1 MSQDNSTLM
10 EDLSSETM
18 DEVKEPPMYKVF
30 LLNDDYTTMDF
41 VVHILMSVFYKS
53 FEDANRIMMN
63 VHKNGSGLCGLYTF
77 EVAETKV
84 DIVQNIAN
92 DNGFP
97 LKCIMEQE

>member
-84 DIVQNIAN
+84 DIVQNIAH